1 MKNLGEITVLE
12 DIDETTFEAKLPEIA
27 KSYLKTLRET
37 LENSFKRAQSNRNA
51 KMDVE
56 KIAHDRKIKKAKY
69 QVGDYVL
76 CDHPRIKKGMSRG
89 IAHKYYGP
97 FEIKKVDDNG
107 IDYVIQRVNAKKAKK
122 YKIHPHRL
130 KLYHR
135 KHVDQGEEELESNGQ
150 EENNIT
156 ETDSQ
161 VEPSNGQVV
170 LQGKQMV
177 KKEVIK
183 RTSITQ
189 DGRRKSDYTSAMKQ
203 VTQQ

>member
-56 KIAHDRKIKKAKY
+56 KIAHDRKIKKATY
-69 QVGDYVL
+69 QVRDYVL
-76 CDHPRIKKGMSRG
+76 CDHPRIKKGM
-89 IAHKYYGP
+89 P